1 MRDSYKR
8 TDSIK
13 FATLHLHLYLLSL
26 YTSFALNW
34 SLLFHYKCKLLWYFL
49 KPCKGSF
56 LQAVQLNWIC
66 SGEQFR
72 ARWKLCKFGKEFRG
86 DETDRQD
93 RTERQRD
100 RQNRTDRQDRTERQ
114 RDRQKRTDRQ
124 DTNWLDSKAETCV
137 RCTSV
142 LRINFLFLILTVQF
156 STTNVAAGFLLGLT

>member
-1 MRDSYKR
+1 MHDSYKR

-26 YTSFALNW
+26 YTSFASNW
-34 SLLFHYKCKLLWYFL
+34 ILLFHYKCKLLWFYL
-49 KPCKGSF
+49 KPFKCSF

-100 RQNRTDRQDRTERQ
+100 RQNRTDRQD
-114 RDRQKRTDRQ
+114 
-124 DTNWLDSKAETCV
+124 TNWLDSKAETCV

-156 STTNVAAGFLLGLT
+156 STANVAAGFLLGLT

>member
-1 MRDSYKR
+1 MHDSYKR
-8 TDSIK
+8 TDLIK
-13 FATLHLHLYLLSL
+13 FATLHLHLYFLSL
-26 YTSFALNW
+26 YTLFALNW
-34 SLLFHYKCKLLWYFL
+34 ILLFHYKCKLLWFYL
-49 KPCKGSF
+49 KPFKCSF

-72 ARWKLCKFGKEFRG
+72 ARWKLCKFGKEFWG

-100 RQNRTDRQDRTERQ
+100 RQN
-114 RDRQKRTDRQ
+114 RTDRQ

-156 STTNVAAGFLLGLT
+156 STANVAAGFLLGLT